1 LKIVLQTLW
10 DQQLYAK
17 LSKCEFLLKKVSFL
31 GHVISQGGIAIDPSK
46 IKVVLKWEC
55 PKSIF
60 EIRSFLGLAGNYR
73 RFIEGFSKLPLPLT
87 KLIHK
92 GKAFVQDAQCKHS
105 FQTLKEKLTIAL
117 VLVLPNPREPF
128 EVYCDASKMGLGGV
142 LRQNGQVV
150 AYASRQLKTYERN
163 YPTMIW
169 S

>member
-1 LKIVLQTLW
+1 MKIVLQTLW

-73 RFIEGFSKLPLPLT
+73 RFIEGFSKLPSPYEL
-87 KLIHK
+87 
-92 GKAFVQDAQCKHS
+92 A
-105 FQTLKEKLTIAL
+105 
-117 VLVLPNPREPF
+117 F
-128 EVYCDASKMGLGGV
+128 EVELDSSPHSKNQGA
-142 LRQNGQVV
+142 N
-150 AYASRQLKTYERN
+150 N
-163 YPTMIW
+163 
-169 S
+169 